1 MARKKQTVCAENK
14 EMLPYAPNEQE
25 QAALQFHEDRKKGRC
40 PAPQIKLSE
49 GRIKVD
55 HQSPDHGWELLLE
68 SMGTSSDSFAEV
80 LLAQLACATSDN
92 PGAKGVSPKFTNF
105 GLAVVSS
112 VRPRDELEAM
122 LAAQMAAIHCS
133 SMNFAV
139 RLNSADTLKQ
149 RESAERSLNRLA
161 RTFTCQL
168 EALKK
173 YRGGE
178 QRIIVQHQQVNV
190 NEGGQAIV
198 GTVEQHHGGA

>member
-1 MARKKQTVCAENK
+1 
-14 EMLPYAPNEQE
+14 
-25 QAALQFHEDRKKGRC
+25 
-40 PAPQIKLSE
+40 
-49 GRIKVD
+49 
-55 HQSPDHGWELLLE
+55 
-68 SMGTSSDSFAEV
+68 
-80 LLAQLACATSDN
+80 
-92 PGAKGVSPKFTNF
+92 
-105 GLAVVSS
+105 
-112 VRPRDELEAM
+112 M

-198 GTVEQHHGGA
+198 GTVEQHQGGRDKG